1 MRSCPLRRPLMRL
14 TAASGRRDQ
23 DEGDDGLRE
32 HALVERD
39 LDILLRMAWALE
51 ARAGAGPAVRGAG

>member
-1 MRSCPLRRPLMRL
+1 MRV